1 MNYVFGGLV
10 REFEYKN
17 VKPTQ
22 KVLDKL
28 EDMTDILVDFEEPSG
43 DSAEIDSID
52 YDVKPEACE
61 IYVKCPELV
70 IKTPED
76 RALLEAIEMADK
88 FEFKRIVE
96 YDEGDGILL
105 TLTVNM

>member
-28 EDMTDILVDFEEPSG
+28 EDMTDILVDFEEPGG
-43 DSAEIDSID
+43 DTAEIDRID

-70 IKTPED
+70 IKTQED
-76 RALLEAIEMADK
+76 RALLEAIGMADR
-88 FEFKRIVE
+88 FEFKRMVE
-96 YDEGDGILL
+96 YDEDGILL